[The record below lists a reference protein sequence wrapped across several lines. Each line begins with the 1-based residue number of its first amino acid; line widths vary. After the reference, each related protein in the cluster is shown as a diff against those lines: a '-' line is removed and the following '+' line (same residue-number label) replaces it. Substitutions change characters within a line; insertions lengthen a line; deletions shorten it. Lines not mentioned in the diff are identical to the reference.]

1 MAEKINDGMNA
12 KTRYEAKMIKVQ
24 IRLNTET
31 DGDIIDFLETVPSKQ
46 ALLKE
51 LIRREIKNQEK

>member
-12 KTRYEAKMIKVQ
+12 KTRYEAKMIKLQ

-31 DGDIIDFLETVPSKQ
+31 DNDIIEFLETVPSKQ
-46 ALLKE
+46 ALIKE
-51 LIRREIKNQEK
+51 LIRKEIKNNQK

>member
-12 KTRYEAKMIKVQ
+12 KSRYEAKMIKLQ

-31 DGDIIDFLETVPSKQ
+31 DKDIIDYLETVQSKQ
-46 ALLKE
+46 ALIKK
-51 LIRREIKNQEK
+51 LIRKEMSKK